1 MNQTQYNF
9 STSKTLVNILV
20 YFLLFLAGDLFS
32 SISFD
37 LLFSFVELPS
47 NALYV
52 ILRMLGALLLTAFL
66 FLLYTTKGLHLKM
79 KDFGITPNI
88 KKWGVLISVFLPVFV
103 TAIFA
108 MIGKFEVNSF
118 SAGEIC
124 LIIIASMLIAL
135 KSGITE
141 EMLFR
146 GYIMKLLESRWNK
159 YIAILIP
166 SFLFSLVHIPSME
179 TFTVSGV
186 LLLIISGTVVGIMFS
201 LVSYKGKS
209 ISNSALLHAAWN
221 FIMITDILHITTAQ
235 GTYGSPIFSIIISSD
250 NVFLTGAGFG
260 IEASIIAIIGYIL
273 VCGFVLIPKKK

>member
-66 FLLYTTKGLHLKM
+66 FWLYTTKGLHLKM

-108 MIGKFEVNSF
+108 MIGKFDDEPLQQRISDRNY
-118 SAGEIC
+118 E
-124 LIIIASMLIAL
+124 
-135 KSGITE
+135 
-141 EMLFR
+141 
-146 GYIMKLLESRWNK
+146 GYHLHGHRYGLL
-159 YIAILIP
+159 YP
-166 SFLFSLVHIPSME
+166 YM
-179 TFTVSGV
+179 
-186 LLLIISGTVVGIMFS
+186 
-201 LVSYKGKS
+201 
-209 ISNSALLHAAWN
+209 
-221 FIMITDILHITTAQ
+221 
-235 GTYGSPIFSIIISSD
+235 
-250 NVFLTGAGFG
+250 
-260 IEASIIAIIGYIL
+260 
-273 VCGFVLIPKKK
+273 

>member
-66 FLLYTTKGLHLKM
+66 FWLYTTKGLHLKM

-118 SAGEIC
+118 SAG
-124 LIIIASMLIAL
+124 
-135 KSGITE
+135 
-141 EMLFR
+141 
-146 GYIMKLLESRWNK
+146 
-159 YIAILIP
+159 
-166 SFLFSLVHIPSME
+166 
-179 TFTVSGV
+179 
-186 LLLIISGTVVGIMFS
+186 
-201 LVSYKGKS
+201 
-209 ISNSALLHAAWN
+209 
-221 FIMITDILHITTAQ
+221 
-235 GTYGSPIFSIIISSD
+235 
-250 NVFLTGAGFG
+250 
-260 IEASIIAIIGYIL
+260 
-273 VCGFVLIPKKK
+273 